1 MYGAVQRH
9 QITSDVEKFGGADLK
24 SQCDPDP
31 VFTSKSALYG
41 HREIRI
47 SPYKTTAYSQDG
59 LGLRS
64 VGKAE
69 FRSSEGQIDVYVRA
83 LVCVVIDVI
92 FDFAVPLQTLHFL
105 YESSHL

>member
-1 MYGAVQRH
+1 MHDRMNTKGRFPGLPVRSTPALPDAMYGAVQRH

-47 SPYKTTAYSQDG
+47 SPYKTTAYRQDG
-59 LGLRS
+59 LDLS
-64 VGKAE
+64 AVGKA
-69 FRSSEGQIDVYVRA
+69 
-83 LVCVVIDVI
+83 
-92 FDFAVPLQTLHFL
+92 
-105 YESSHL
+105 